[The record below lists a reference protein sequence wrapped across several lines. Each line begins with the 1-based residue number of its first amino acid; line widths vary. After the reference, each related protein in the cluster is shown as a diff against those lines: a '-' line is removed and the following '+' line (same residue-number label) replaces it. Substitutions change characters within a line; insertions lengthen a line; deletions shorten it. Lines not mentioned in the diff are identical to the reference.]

1 MLTQFQKE
9 FWNRFTIPLTRLDSI
24 GIQRVRSRIPTN
36 HNPFYYYDKA
46 IISIDTLKQ
55 DAEYRT
61 YLEQAS
67 WDIIVIDEAHNVAAR
82 GTASQRNRLARLLAR
97 RSDTLIMLSATPHDG
112 KARSFA
118 SLVNM
123 LDATAITNPDD
134 YTREDFRPGLVIRR
148 FKKDVQEQVRDAF
161 RDREVF
167 PQRFSASTAEEAAYD
182 ALLAV
187 RIAGRQPETATRDL
201 FAVTLEKALFSSP
214 AACIETVDERIKR
227 REREISN
234 GEDASSRRSEIASLT
249 ALRDALVRIEPS
261 DYSKYQALLDG
272 IQGGRPFDWRPTETT
287 DRLVIFTERIATL
300 NWLSVRLA
308 TDLMLKPD
316 QVETLHG
323 GMSDVEQQ
331 RVVEDFGN
339 TQRPVRLL
347 LCSDVASEGINLHYQ
362 CHRLIHFDMPWSLMV
377 FQQRNGRVDRYGQTA
392 TPQIVYLVTESANS
406 TIRGDTRILEVL
418 MAKDEQ
424 AYRNIGDPSVFMD
437 VHDIDE
443 EEEIT
448 RKAVARGESDTDF
461 DHRWTPKTNEGESL
475 LAMFLQP
482 DGDEGE
488 RPPAAT
494 PPPPPPLSLFQ
505 SELDYCAAALHR
517 LQAAGAENG
526 SAGGASVGA
535 TRLRFAVDPESETLT
550 LDAPEE
556 LVARYSYLPPE
567 VLPDSRR
574 FVLTTSR
581 IRMSEAIAESR
592 RAESA
597 WPRVHYLWR
606 LSPVVAWLNDRV
618 LAAFGRSEAP
628 ILAGVPGLARDEAV
642 FVFSGLVPNR
652 KSHPLVHEWIA
663 VSFRGTEFSGLIP
676 FETLI
681 ERTGVGHRAIP
692 NLQQPS
698 DVAALSRLLPG
709 AVGRAQAH
717 FKERRNAFEA
727 IVNAKLDEEVRAL
740 DEFVA
745 RQRRQLELDLAHSRQ
760 AEHFRRRRDEQARQ
774 DIDDI
779 HDEYWAWISETM
791 TTEPHPWI
799 KVICAMTAPAQ

>member
-1 MLTQFQKE
+1 
-9 FWNRFTIPLTRLDSI
+9 
-24 GIQRVRSRIPTN
+24 
-36 HNPFYYYDKA
+36 
-46 IISIDTLKQ
+46 
-55 DAEYRT
+55 
-61 YLEQAS
+61 
-67 WDIIVIDEAHNVAAR
+67 
-82 GTASQRNRLARLLAR
+82 
-97 RSDTLIMLSATPHDG
+97 
-112 KARSFA
+112 
-118 SLVNM
+118 
-123 LDATAITNPDD
+123 
-134 YTREDFRPGLVIRR
+134 
-148 FKKDVQEQVRDAF
+148 
-161 RDREVF
+161 
-167 PQRFSASTAEEAAYD
+167 
-182 ALLAV
+182 
-187 RIAGRQPETATRDL
+187 
-201 FAVTLEKALFSSP
+201 
-214 AACIETVDERIKR
+214 
-227 REREISN
+227 
-234 GEDASSRRSEIASLT
+234 
-249 ALRDALVRIEPS
+249 
-261 DYSKYQALLDG
+261 
-272 IQGGRPFDWRPTETT
+272 
-287 DRLVIFTERIATL
+287 
-300 NWLSVRLA
+300 
-308 TDLMLKPD
+308 
-316 QVETLHG
+316 
-323 GMSDVEQQ
+323 
-331 RVVEDFGN
+331 
-339 TQRPVRLL
+339 
-347 LCSDVASEGINLHYQ
+347 
-362 CHRLIHFDMPWSLMV
+362 
-377 FQQRNGRVDRYGQTA
+377 
-392 TPQIVYLVTESANS
+392 
-406 TIRGDTRILEVL
+406 
-418 MAKDEQ
+418 
-424 AYRNIGDPSVFMD
+424 MD